1 MRVTNRTQKIFAGNK
16 IRRLRREL
24 NLTQMEM
31 GDNLGISTSY
41 LNLLERNQRPL
52 SAQLLLRLADAF
64 DIDLKEFSGDDDSQA
79 AASLKEIFSDPI
91 FDGLKIS
98 NQELTDL
105 VGASP
110 SAAQSVLTL
119 YRAYRESLTNN
130 AAIAEQLANQEG
142 TTTKKTLRFPIE
154 EVRDYF
160 HDSNNYFP
168 ELENAAETLWSDAQ
182 LTLDDLYFGLRDHL
196 KSAHDI
202 AVRIMPVDVLPN
214 TTWRLDRHSRRL
226 FISEIV
232 KVTSRTYQLALHAGL
247 LGYKNLLDEMVLST
261 GLKGD
266 EAKQL
271 CRLGLANYFAGA
283 VIMPY
288 EKFQTAAKELRYDID
303 LLCQRFSSSYEQT
316 SHRLTTLQRPGSKGV
331 PFFFLRVD
339 HAGNISKRFSA
350 SGFHFARFGG
360 TCPRWNIHEAF
371 RTPDKIIPQIVG
383 MEDGTNYFTISRTV
397 RNKAVGYNIAEQQL
411 SIGIGCKIDYASQL
425 VYADGLNLT
434 EKIAVTPIGVNCRL
448 CMRINCNQRAN
459 PPLNRQISVAENY
472 RGISPFTFA
481 EL

>member
-1 MRVTNRTQKIFAGNK
+1 MATRTQKIFAGNR

-24 NLTQMEM
+24 NITQAQMA
-31 GDNLGISTSY
+31 DDLAISTSY

-52 SAQLLLRLADAF
+52 SAQILLRLADAF
-64 DIDLKEFSGDDDSQA
+64 DISLKEFSGDDDSQA

-91 FDGLKIS
+91 FKGLELS
-98 NQELTDL
+98 NHELTDL

-119 YRAYRESLTNN
+119 YRAYRESLNNN
-130 AAIAEQLANQEG
+130 AAMAEQLANQEG
-142 TTTKKTLRFPIE
+142 TTASNTSHFPIE

-160 HDSNNYFP
+160 HDTNNYFP
-168 ELENAAETLWSDAQ
+168 ELENAAETLWTDAE
-182 LTLDDLYFGLRDHL
+182 LSLDNLYVGLKDHL
-196 KSAHDI
+196 KAAHDI
-202 AVRIMPVDVLPN
+202 SVRIMPIDVLPD

-232 KVTSRTYQLALHAGL
+232 KVPSRTFQLALHAGL
-247 LGYKNLLDEMVLST
+247 LGYQNLLDEMILST
-261 GLKGD
+261 GLQGE

-288 EKFQTAAKELRYDID
+288 EQFQIAATKLRYDID
-303 LLCQRFSSSYEQT
+303 LLGQRFSSSYEQT

-360 TCPRWNIHEAF
+360 TCPRWNIHAAF
-371 RTPDKIIPQIVG
+371 RTPNKIIPQIVG
-383 MEDGTNYFTISRTV
+383 MEDGTRYFTISRTV
-397 RNKAVGYNIAEQQL
+397 SSKAVGYNTAEQQR
-411 SIGIGCKIDYASQL
+411 SIGIGCKIDYAPQL
-425 VYADGLNLT
+425 IYADGLNLT
-434 EKIAVTPIGVNCRL
+434 EQTAVTPIGVNCRL
-448 CMRINCNQRAN
+448 CMRMNCNQRAN

-472 RGISPFTFA
+472 RGVSPFTFP

>member
-1 MRVTNRTQKIFAGNK
+1 MADRSKKIFAGNR

-24 NLTQMEM
+24 GITQMQM
-31 GDNLGISTSY
+31 ADDLIISTSY

-64 DIDLKEFSGDDDSQA
+64 DINLKEFSGDDESQA

-91 FDGLKIS
+91 FEGLKIS

-110 SAAQSVLTL
+110 SAVQSVLTL

-130 AAIAEQLANQEG
+130 SVMAEQLANQEG
-142 TTTKKTLRFPIE
+142 LTTAKMPRFPIE
-154 EVRDYF
+154 EVRDYI

-168 ELENAAETLWSDAQ
+168 ELENVAETLWEEAE
-182 LTLDDLYFGLRDHL
+182 LTLDNLYVGLRDHL
-196 KSAHDI
+196 KTAQDI
-202 AVRIMPVDVLPN
+202 SIRIMPIDVFPD

-232 KVTSRTYQLALHAGL
+232 KIPSRTFQLALHAGL
-247 LGYKNLLDEMVLST
+247 LGYHGLLDEMVAKT
-261 GLKGD
+261 GLKGY

-288 EKFQTAAKELRYDID
+288 EKFQTAAKKLRYDID
-303 LLCQRFSSSYEQT
+303 LLCQRFSCSYEQT
-316 SHRLTTLQRPGSKGV
+316 SHRLTTLQRSGSKGV

-339 HAGNISKRFSA
+339 HAGNISKRYSA

-371 RTPDKIIPQIVG
+371 RTPNKIITQIVG
-383 MEDGTNYFTISRTV
+383 VEDGTTYFTISRTV
-397 RNKAVGYNIAEQQL
+397 RNKAVGYNMTEQQR
-411 SIGIGCKIDYASQL
+411 SIGIGC
-425 VYADGLNLT
+425 
-434 EKIAVTPIGVNCRL
+434 
-448 CMRINCNQRAN
+448 
-459 PPLNRQISVAENY
+459 
-472 RGISPFTFA
+472 
-481 EL
+481 